1 MENQKH
7 IPYNN
12 RELSW
17 LDFNYR
23 VLDEA
28 FRKDNPIL
36 ERVKFLAIS
45 ASNLDEFFMVRVAG
59 IMEQINSNYKKKDP
73 SGLSPK
79 QQLAQINEKTRDFLN
94 KQYQGLKKSIKPTLN
109 QKNIAFLE
117 IKDLNSEQK
126 RYVDTYFNKII
137 FPVLTPLAVDKSRPF
152 PLLANKSLNLAVR
165 LSKDGETN
173 FALVQVPSILPRF
186 LELPSADDKKY
197 FILIENI
204 IIEKLPQLFELH
216 RIKACC
222 QFRITRNSDLDID
235 EEAADLLVEI
245 QRSIKKRKRG
255 EPVRLE
261 LLKSCDQKTRDFLV
275 KMLSIKEED
284 IYELSGPLD
293 LTFLMKFSQIKG
305 FDKFRFD
312 PIVPVDP
319 PADFWGE
326 KSVFEAIKQRDR
338 LVHHPYESFN
348 AVVNFIN
355 QAAADK
361 NVLAIKQTLYRVSGK
376 SPIIDALIKAAENG
390 KQVTVLVELKARFD
404 EENNV
409 IWAKKLE
416 QAGCH
421 VIYGVYGLKTH
432 CKILLV
438 VRQEDE
444 GIKRYIHMATGNYN
458 DSTAKVYTDI
468 GFFTCRESFGAD
480 ASSLFNTLTGYSRP
494 PEYSKLIVAPIKMRS
509 FFEKMIENEIQNAE
523 KGLPSGITIK
533 INSLVDEEMIRLLYR
548 ASNAGVKVDLIVRG
562 ICCLIPGI
570 AGFSENITV
579 RSIVGQFLE
588 HSRIYKFCCSENPQ
602 IFIGSADLMP
612 RNLDKRVELIFPI
625 EDDGL
630 KLRIDNILNIML
642 SDTTNAKVQNSD
654 AKYSKI
660 DMRGKERISSQKYFV
675 KEAKQ
680 RVLDLEKNLE

>member
-1 MENQKH
+1 M
-7 IPYNN
+7 
-12 RELSW
+12 
-17 LDFNYR
+17 
-23 VLDEA
+23 
-28 FRKDNPIL
+28 
-36 ERVKFLAIS
+36 
-45 ASNLDEFFMVRVAG
+45 
-59 IMEQINSNYKKKDP
+59 
-73 SGLSPK
+73 
-79 QQLAQINEKTRDFLN
+79 
-94 KQYQGLKKSIKPTLN
+94 
-109 QKNIAFLE
+109 
-117 IKDLNSEQK
+117 
-126 RYVDTYFNKII
+126 
-137 FPVLTPLAVDKSRPF
+137 
-152 PLLANKSLNLAVR
+152 
-165 LSKDGETN
+165 
-173 FALVQVPSILPRF
+173 
-186 LELPSADDKKY
+186 
-197 FILIENI
+197 
-204 IIEKLPQLFELH
+204 
-216 RIKACC
+216 
-222 QFRITRNSDLDID
+222 
-235 EEAADLLVEI
+235 
-245 QRSIKKRKRG
+245 
-255 EPVRLE
+255 
-261 LLKSCDQKTRDFLV
+261 
-275 KMLSIKEED
+275 
-284 IYELSGPLD
+284 
-293 LTFLMKFSQIKG
+293 
-305 FDKFRFD
+305 
-312 PIVPVDP
+312 PVDP